1 MLTVQE
7 GEQRTDSAPASLFAG
22 LRHEI
27 GCMRPIS
34 REPRKSPAVIG
45 RRQSCDV
52 GENAAKISN
61 VTVADRYRRGLF
73 LLAS

>member
-1 MLTVQE
+1 
-7 GEQRTDSAPASLFAG
+7 
-22 LRHEI
+22 
-27 GCMRPIS
+27 MRPIS